1 MSNLVIGLKIY
12 LQSFN
17 MDYNELIDTI
27 SEIVNNEK
35 IYKEGLILTYELNEH
50 NHKKMD
56 EHLFY
61 KSNPNGSNFE
71 HKDIVEVEIGG
82 ILIKFLKKQS

>member
-1 MSNLVIGLKIY
+1 MNY
-12 LQSFN
+12 T
-17 MDYNELIDTI
+17 ELIDTI

-35 IYKEGLILTYELNEH
+35 IHKNGLILTYELSEE

-61 KSNPNGSNFE
+61 KSDSNGGNFT
-71 HKDIVEVEIGG
+71 HRDIIEVEIGG
-82 ILIKFLKKQS
+82 ITIKFFKKII

>member
-1 MSNLVIGLKIY
+1 MGKINIY
-12 LQSFN
+12 KVLI

-27 SEIVNNEK
+27 TEIIDNDK
-35 IYKEGLILTYELNEH
+35 IYKEGLILTYELTDE

-61 KSNPNGSNFE
+61 KSKV
-71 HKDIVEVEIGG
+71 KDAEFIHRDVVEVEIGG
-82 ILIKFLKKQS
+82 ILIKFIKKIN

>member
-1 MSNLVIGLKIY
+1 
-12 LQSFN
+12 

-35 IYKEGLILTYELNEH
+35 IYKEGLILTYELNEY

-61 KSNPNGSNFE
+61 KANPNGSNFE